1 MLRLLTCTMM
11 LFTAVFCIH
20 PMDFGLRFNSHDFQS
35 DYRTSFDVGDVY
47 FSFDK
52 DFKLGFYFDFYSDSM
67 FGNIATIITD
77 DGRLCSLVVSSM
89 NDGTFKPALVIDNEL
104 RILDSPALTMHNDTE
119 NQIEITLNKAAN
131 TINLVFNNTDLD
143 IPFDL
148 SGTSSATFLFG
159 LNKKKRLTDIAPIN
173 LRNVRVFTDGKN
185 IHHWDLKYH
194 SSPET
199 VADELAGL
207 NANITNPHWLIDD
220 HADLRKIYSA
230 TFKENVQTAFDPKNE
245 LFYIVSDDKLLT
257 LSPLTGDIKETPIK
271 GGDRVMAYSNYM
283 VYDTVSDALI
293 NYNLAGNRMLAFDSN
308 TSRWNFTKSGPNEEP
323 AHFNHAVAI
332 DGHNMYAFG
341 GYGFYKFNNDLY
353 KLDFLTGEITECR
366 PEHELPPTTS
376 AAATVLNDTLYIF
389 GGRGNESGRQELPS
403 SYNYTL
409 YAYDI
414 NTWSGGPVWKI
425 DAVEKDFLPTQT
437 MYYVKEDDCFY
448 MGATQN
454 GGQMI
459 RISKS
464 KPEYSVASTSL
475 QDKMDYHDAVFNLY
489 RSDDEKRYY
498 FVMDKRTDNVTH
510 EYSICTI
517 TAPFLRDEQLIINK
531 NNNTLAEGQQQSS
544 TAKYPYII
552 AVIAV
557 IALAVVWVVRRNR
570 HSNEAVTK
578 QQDSFNN
585 NPATESAEPSV
596 SDSTETPG
604 LPEEEPD
611 YSIIMTGR
619 PKESSHYFDR
629 SHSSISLLGG
639 FNVRDKDGNDI
650 TSKFTSR
657 LKNLL
662 VLLLLSCRKNES
674 GIKYQIIDEQIW
686 YDKDEKSAQNNRNV
700 SMRKLRLLLEEVGNV
715 SIVYDKGFF
724 KIETNDVLFD
734 YKEIDTRISEIANS
748 ENASQ
753 ELINEILELLLMGP
767 LLPNTHYD
775 WLDKYK
781 AEYSD
786 AALTM
791 LNKLLKYEQGKD
803 DELAYRIADTISL
816 HEPLSE
822 EAMIAKCRILNN
834 RGMIGMAK
842 NIHMKFC
849 REYLKSLGE
858 EYSLDFASICKMNS

>member
-1 MLRLLTCTMM
+1 MLRLLTYTMM
-11 LFTAVFCIH
+11 LITAVFSLH
-20 PMDFGLRFNSHDFQS
+20 PMDFGLRFKSHDFQS
-35 DYRTSFDVGDVY
+35 DYRTTLDVGDV
-47 FSFDK
+47 FFKFNK
-52 DFKLGFYFDFYSDSM
+52 DFKLGFYFDFYSESM

-77 DGRLCSLVVSSM
+77 DGRLCSVMVSSM
-89 NDGTFKPALVIDNEL
+89 NDGSFKPALVIDNEL
-104 RILDSPALTMHNDTE
+104 HILDNPALTLHYNTE
-119 NQIEITLNKAAN
+119 NQIEITLSKATN
-131 TINLVFNNTDLD
+131 TLSLTFNNTDRE

-148 SGTSSATFLFG
+148 TDTSSATFMFG
-159 LNKKKRLTDIAPIN
+159 ISKERRITDIAPID

-194 SSPET
+194 SSQET
-199 VADELAGL
+199 IADELAGL

-230 TFKENVQTAFDPKNE
+230 TLKEKVQTAFDPKNE
-245 LFYIVSDDKLLT
+245 LFYIVSDDKILT
-257 LSPLTGDIKETPIK
+257 FSPLTGDKKETPIK
-271 GGDRVMAYSNYM
+271 GGNRVMAYSNYL

-293 NYNLAGNRMLAFDSN
+293 NYNLTGGKMLAFSRN
-308 TSRWNFTKSGPNEEP
+308 TSKWDFSNNGQDEEP
-323 AHFNHAVAI
+323 THFNHAVAI

-341 GYGFYKFNNDLY
+341 GYGFYKFHNDLY
-353 KLDFLTGEITECR
+353 KLDFLTGEIVECR
-366 PEHELPPTTS
+366 PEHELIPTTS
-376 AAATVLNDTLYIF
+376 AAAAVLNDTLYIF
-389 GGRGNESGRQELPS
+389 GGRGNQSGRQELPS
-403 SYNYTL
+403 SYNYAL

-414 NTWSGGPVWKI
+414 NTWSGGLVWKT
-425 DAVEKDFLPTQT
+425 DSVVKDFLPTQM
-437 MYYVKEDDCFY
+437 MYYVKDDDCFY
-448 MGATQN
+448 MGSTLG

-459 RISKS
+459 RISRS
-464 KPEYSVASTSL
+464 RPEWGVASTSL
-475 QDKMDYHDAVFNLY
+475 QANMDYHDAVFNLY
-489 RSDDEKRYY
+489 RSNDEKRYY
-498 FVMDKRTDNVTH
+498 FVIDKRTDNVTH
-510 EYSICTI
+510 DYSIYTI
-517 TAPFLRDEQLIINK
+517 TAPFLRDELLIVNK
-531 NNNTLAEGQQQSS
+531 TNNVEADSTQESPTTTL
-544 TAKYPYII
+544 PYII
-552 AVIAV
+552 AAIAV
-557 IALAVVWVVRRNR
+557 IALAAAWMVRRKRRTVAAMAIPSAPDSPAPVTDDDSPEPSDPTDNAD
-570 HSNEAVTK
+570 EAV
-578 QQDSFNN
+578 D
-585 NPATESAEPSV
+585 E
-596 SDSTETPG
+596 
-604 LPEEEPD
+604 LD
-611 YSIIMTGR
+611 YSFITAGR
-619 PKESSHYFDR
+619 AKESTHYFDR

-639 FNVRDKDGNDI
+639 FNVRDKEGNDI
-650 TSKFTSR
+650 TSRFTSR

-662 VLLLLSCRKNES
+662 VLLLLSCRKYES

-734 YKEIDTRISEIANS
+734 YKEIDSRISEIEHS
-748 ENASQ
+748 ENVSH
-753 ELINEILELLLMGP
+753 ELVNEILELLLMGP

-822 EAMIAKCRILNN
+822 EAMIAKCRILNS

-858 EYSLDFASICKMNS
+858 EYGLDFASISKMNS